1 MRLSASPDYF
11 SEKEYHMEIPKH
23 HFFVCASFR
32 VSGEPQG
39 VCHKK
44 EATNLLQYL
53 ENEILDRGLDA
64 VVSSTGCL
72 KMCTQGPVMV
82 EYPTGRWY
90 GELTPSKIDAI
101 LDALEDDPDQI
112 DESLTL

>member
-1 MRLSASPDYF
+1 
-11 SEKEYHMEIPKH
+11 METPKH

-53 ENEILDRGLDA
+53 EGEILDRGLDA
-64 VVSSTGCL
+64 AVSSTGCL
-72 KMCTQGPVMV
+72 KMCAQGPVMV
-82 EYPTGRWY
+82 EYPAGRWY
-90 GELTPSKIDAI
+90 GKLTTSKIDAI
-101 LDALEDDPDQI
+101 LDALEDDPDQV